1 MKKRFLALLSAVV
14 LCLAMAAC
22 QGDPLSVIDR
32 ATADDLATIRTTL
45 ETCGVHVSTCEPAEA
60 DALADVI
67 GGAPA
72 LGLCPPI
79 SSPTGRAAPYCMVI
93 NTGTRM
99 VTAVVDEATGEFV
112 FGGLNGVPVEP
123 VETE

>member
-14 LCLAMAAC
+14 LCLSMAAC
-22 QGDPLSVIDR
+22 QGAPLSVIDR

-67 GGAPA
+67 GGALPSA
-72 LGLCPPI
+72 Y
-79 SSPTGRAAPYCMVI
+79 APYIVTDGEGGTFCMVI

>member
-32 ATADDLATIRTTL
+32 ATADDLA
-45 ETCGVHVSTCEPAEA
+45 
-60 DALADVI
+60 DVI
-67 GGAPA
+67 GGALPSA
-72 LGLCPPI
+72 Y
-79 SSPTGRAAPYCMVI
+79 APYIVTDGEGGTFCMVI

-99 VTAVVDEATGEFV
+99 VTAVVDEATGN
-112 FGGLNGVPVEP
+112 LSSAA
-123 VETE
+123 